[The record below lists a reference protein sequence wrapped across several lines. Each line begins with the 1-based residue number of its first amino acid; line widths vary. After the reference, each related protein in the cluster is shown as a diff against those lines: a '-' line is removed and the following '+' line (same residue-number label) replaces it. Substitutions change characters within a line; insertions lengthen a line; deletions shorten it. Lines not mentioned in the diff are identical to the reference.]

1 MKQIIIILRPG
12 CYFKTKQLLSENR
25 FFAMSTKEVL
35 GRGKATVNFKAGE
48 GSGMSI
54 AEQVYENALVAK
66 KMIEMTVVDEAVQ
79 TVIDLVLS
87 VNSHGAEG
95 DGKIFVLPV
104 EESIRIHTGE
114 KGEDALI

>member
-1 MKQIIIILRPG
+1 MKQIVIILRSN
-12 CYFKTKQLLSENR
+12 CYFKTKQALSDRR

-35 GRGKATVNFKAGE
+35 GRGKATVCFKSGE
-48 GSGMSI
+48 GAEMSV
-54 AEQVYENALVAK
+54 ADQVYENALVAK
-66 KMIEMTVVDEAVQ
+66 KMIEMVVPDESVKEVVD
-79 TVIDLVLS
+79 IVLS
-87 VNSHGAEG
+87 INSHGTEG

>member
-1 MKQIIIILRPG
+1 MKQVIIILRPN
-12 CYFKTKQLLSENR
+12 CYFKTKEALSDNR

-35 GRGKATVNFKAGE
+35 GRGKSTVHFTASEDENL
-48 GSGMSI
+48 SI
-54 AEQVYENALVAK
+54 AEKNYENTLLAK
-66 KMIEMTVVDEAVQ
+66 KMIEMVVPDEAVNA
-79 TVIDLVLS
+79 VMDIVLS
-87 VNSHGAEG
+87 VNSHGTEG

>member
-1 MKQIIIILRPG
+1 MKQIVIILRPN
-12 CYFKTKQLLSENR
+12 CYFRTKQALSDNR

-35 GRGKATVNFKAGE
+35 GRGKATVRFTANE
-48 GSGMSI
+48 GNPMTT
-54 AEQVYENALVAK
+54 AEKIYENALVAK
-66 KMIEMTVVDEAVQ
+66 KMIEMIVPDEAVKA
-79 TVIDLVLS
+79 VVDIVLS
-87 VNSHGAEG
+87 INSHGTEG

>member
-1 MKQIIIILRPG
+1 MKQIVIILRPN
-12 CYFKTKQLLSENR
+12 CYFKTKQALSDNR

-35 GRGKATVNFKAGE
+35 GRGKATVRFTANE
-48 GSGMSI
+48 GNPMTT
-54 AEQVYENALVAK
+54 AEKIYENALVAK
-66 KMIEMTVVDEAVQ
+66 KMIEMIVPDEAVKA
-79 TVIDLVLS
+79 VVDIVLS
-87 VNSHGAEG
+87 RNSHGTEG

>member
-1 MKQIIIILRPG
+1 MKQVIIIVRPNA
-12 CYFKTKQLLSENR
+12 YFKTKQALSDHR

-35 GRGKATVNFKAGE
+35 GRGKAHVHFTAGE
-48 GSGMSI
+48 GEEKD
-54 AEQVYENALVAK
+54 ADKVYENALVAK
-66 KMIEMTVVDEAVQ
+66 KMIEMIVPDDAVKPL
-79 TVIDLVLS
+79 TDLVLK
-87 VNSHGAEG
+87 VNSHGTEG